1 MDLTLPL
8 VPSRQGRGECLSLR
22 AGGEAISGIW
32 EKGILGRLL
41 RHFVPRNDGKGR
53 EIKKG
58 PGGSIPPGPLSA
70 AGLLSAHRI
79 EEAPVARGML
89 YLVEQ
94 ELHGLYRVQW
104 LEHLAE
110 YPDPVELFL
119 GKEQVLFPRAGLV
132 EVDGR
137 EYPSL
142 GELPVEDDF
151 HVAGSLELLEYDLVH
166 TAARV
171 DKGRCHDGETPA
183 LFDVPGRS
191 EEPLGLVERV
201 RVHAA
206 REHLSAGRHDGVI
219 CPCEPRYRVE
229 QYYHVLLVLDEPLCL
244 LYDHLGDL
252 HVSLRGLVECRAYD
266 LALYRPLHVGDLFGA
281 LVYEEHEED
290 YLGVVRGYRICEFLQ
305 EDGLTGPGRGDYETP
320 LPLADRREEVHY
332 PHRDVGGLVLL
343 LALELEVYL
352 LLRIE
357 RREVVEEY
365 LVPCHLGIFVVDLLD
380 LEEREV
386 PLALFRRPYLP

>member
-32 EKGILGRLL
+32 GKGILGRLL

-89 YLVEQ
+89 YLVE
-94 ELHGLYRVQW
+94 
-104 LEHLAE
+104 
-110 YPDPVELFL
+110 
-119 GKEQVLFPRAGLV
+119 
-132 EVDGR
+132 
-137 EYPSL
+137 
-142 GELPVEDDF
+142 DDL

-201 RVHAA
+201 RVDAA
-206 REHLSAGRHDGVI
+206 
-219 CPCEPRYRVE
+219 
-229 QYYHVLLVLDEPLCL
+229 
-244 LYDHLGDL
+244 
-252 HVSLRGLVECRAYD
+252 
-266 LALYRPLHVGDLFGA
+266 
-281 LVYEEHEED
+281 
-290 YLGVVRGYRICEFLQ
+290 
-305 EDGLTGPGRGDYETP
+305 
-320 LPLADRREEVHY
+320 
-332 PHRDVGGLVLL
+332 
-343 LALELEVYL
+343 
-352 LLRIE
+352 
-357 RREVVEEY
+357 
-365 LVPCHLGIFVVDLLD
+365 
-380 LEEREV
+380 
-386 PLALFRRPYLP
+386 